1 MPHVMFTSALKTFFP
16 TLKEEYVE
24 ADSIETLLS
33 ELEKKHQ
40 GIQGYLVDEKGQ
52 IREHV
57 KFYID
62 DEPYN
67 EKAHSELPKSAQ
79 IHIIQAISGG

>member
-16 TLKEEYVE
+16 NLKEEYIE
-24 ADSIETLLS
+24 ADSIKVLLS

-40 GIQGYLVDEKGQ
+40 GIQGYLVNEKGQ

-62 DEPYN
+62 DEPYDVKVHT
-67 EKAHSELPKSAQ
+67 EISKSAQ

>member
-16 TLKEEYVE
+16 NLKEEYIE
-24 ADSIETLLS
+24 ADSIKVLLS

-40 GIQGYLVDEKGQ
+40 GIQGYLVNEKGQ

-57 KFYID
+57 KFYINNELY
-62 DEPYN
+62 DE
-67 EKAHSELPKSAQ
+67 KVHSELPKLAQ